1 MAHAGKSRRIAGDSL
16 IFVAMSSSCALTRG
30 IRVEVRSQYSPE
42 HSDPA
47 EDRWFFV
54 YAIRITNESGDPV
67 QLLRRHW
74 IIADAMGEVEEVE
87 GPGVV
92 GEQPRL
98 EPGESYEYSSGCPL
112 GTPFGSMR
120 GSYHMT
126 SDSGASF
133 DAEVSEFTLRD
144 SGAIH

>member
-1 MAHAGKSRRIAGDSL
+1 
-16 IFVAMSSSCALTRG
+16 MSSSCALTRG
-30 IRVEVRSQYSPE
+30 VRVEVQSEYSPD
-42 HSDPA
+42 HSNPT
-47 EDRWFFV
+47 ENLWFFV
-54 YAIRITNESGDPV
+54 YSIRITNEASEPV

-92 GEQPRL
+92 GEEPRL
-98 EPGESYEYSSGCPL
+98 EPGESFEYTSGCPL

-126 SDSGASF
+126 NDAGDAF
-133 DAEVSEFTLRD
+133 DAEVGEFALREP
-144 SGAIH
+144 GAIH